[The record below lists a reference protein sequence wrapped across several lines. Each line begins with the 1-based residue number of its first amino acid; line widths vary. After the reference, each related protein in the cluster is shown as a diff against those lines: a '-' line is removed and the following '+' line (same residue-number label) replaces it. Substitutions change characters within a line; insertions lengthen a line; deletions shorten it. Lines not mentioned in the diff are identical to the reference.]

1 MYSSRERSIS
11 KTDATPPDAIRTLL
25 SAADAGIG
33 DASTQSAIPIAI
45 ILICLFFLLFIIK
58 TFQLNSFY
66 EFVTNLLHHDID
78 YSLHLL
84 LCQPIPDISYI
95 FL

>member
-45 ILICLFFLLFIIK
+45 ILICLFFLFFIIK

-78 YSLHLL
+78 YSVRLL
-84 LCQPIPDISYI
+84 RCQPIPDISYI

>member
-1 MYSSRERSIS
+1 MPPEAIS
-11 KTDATPPDAIRTLL
+11 VLL
-25 SAADAGIG
+25 PAADTEIG
-33 DASTQSAIPIAI
+33 DANMKSAMPAAMNF
-45 ILICLFFLLFIIK
+45 ICLFFLFFIIK
-58 TFQLNSFY
+58 TFQLSSFY

>member
-1 MYSSRERSIS
+1 MGYSDVNRIE
-11 KTDATPPDAIRTLL
+11 AIRTLL

-33 DASTQSAIPIAI
+33 DASTQSVIPIAI
-45 ILICLFFLLFIIK
+45 ILICLFFLFFIIK

-66 EFVTNLLHHDID
+66 EFITNLLHHDID
-78 YSLHLL
+78 YSLHIL